1 MIKKI
6 IFIFKFF
13 PSLVF
18 ALSEP
23 NVISKNV
30 VIYDITDDE
39 ILYEKNMMDKVNI
52 ASLTKIM
59 TTITAIETINDI
71 DRKIIITEDMLKLV
85 RWDASIAGLKVG
97 DELSYKDLLY
107 ASILPSGADATIAI
121 AVSSCGSI
129 EKFVEKMNDLAR
141 RIGMNNSNFVN
152 VTGLDEDNHYSNV
165 NDILTLLKYSLKN
178 ELFKEIYTTSEY
190 YLSNGMLVR
199 STISSYNKKLNIDT
213 SRILGSKTGYTLGA
227 KLCISV
233 YFESD
238 GHEMILITLG
248 ADRINGKPYNIID
261 AMELISYVDD
271 NYNNYEIVHKD
282 MVVKEIEVL
291 DSKISKYLVRTNDN
305 VTLFL
310 PIDYDK
316 NKVTIEYEGLDSL
329 SYKNKV
335 NDKIGIIKYYYGD
348 ELIRSDDVLLGQD
361 IKIDYF
367 KVIYRYKVLIFV
379 IIVLFIVIVG
389 RRFVK

>member
-1 MIKKI
+1 M
-6 IFIFKFF
+6 FF

-18 ALSEP
+18 ALGEP

-30 VIYDITDDE
+30 LIYDMTDDKV
-39 ILYEKNMMDKVNI
+39 LYEKNITDKTNI

-71 DRKIIITEDMLKLV
+71 DKKIIVTEDMLKLV

-190 YLSNGMLVR
+190 YLSNGKLVR

-367 KVIYRYKVLIFV
+367 KVISRYKVLIFV

>member
-1 MIKKI
+1 
-6 IFIFKFF
+6 
-13 PSLVF
+13 
-18 ALSEP
+18 
-23 NVISKNV
+23 
-30 VIYDITDDE
+30 
-39 ILYEKNMMDKVNI
+39 MMDKVNI

>member
-1 MIKKI
+1 M
-6 IFIFKFF
+6 FF

-18 ALSEP
+18 ALGEP

-30 VIYDITDDE
+30 VIYDMTDDKV
-39 ILYEKNMMDKVNI
+39 LYEKNITDKTNI

-71 DRKIIITEDMLKLV
+71 DKKIIVTEDMLKLV

-190 YLSNGMLVR
+190 YLSNGKLVK

-282 MVVKEIEVL
+282 MVVKEMEVL
-291 DSKISKYLVRTNDN
+291 DSKISRYLVRTNDN

-316 NKVTIEYEGLDSL
+316 NKVTVEYEGLDSL
-329 SYKNKV
+329 SYKNKA

-367 KVIYRYKVLIFV
+367 KVISRYKVLIFA

>member
-1 MIKKI
+1 M
-6 IFIFKFF
+6 FF

-18 ALSEP
+18 ALGEP

-30 VIYDITDDE
+30 VIYDMTDDKV
-39 ILYEKNMMDKVNI
+39 LYEKNITDKTNI

-165 NDILTLLKYSLKN
+165 NDILILLKYSLKN

-190 YLSNGMLVR
+190 YLSNGKLVR

-348 ELIRSDDVLLGQD
+348 ELISSDDVLLGQD

-367 KVIYRYKVLIFV
+367 KVISRYKVLIFL
-379 IIVLFIVIVG
+379 IIVLFIVIVA

>member
-1 MIKKI
+1 M
-6 IFIFKFF
+6 FF